1 MANIFAPGGNEL
13 AKQKDLDA
21 ITGNN
26 NDAILNNTLPTI
38 TSIHGS
44 KGTENLP
51 TEAWGALDTRIAN
64 VPDNGTIF
72 TRGGQFYL
80 SDDGF
85 LFYHGYSNNAGGYK
99 SWERIVF
106 NSEVDALRSQIDV
119 LKKQVESLTKNQNG
133 GVTSLLN
140 HIDYATSTVMEVA

>member
-13 AKQKDLDA
+13 AQKKDLDA

-26 NDAILNNTLPTI
+26 DAIFNNTLPTI
-38 TSIHGS
+38 TSIHGG
-44 KGTENLP
+44 KGTEGLP
-51 TEAWGALDTRIAN
+51 SGAWGAIDTRIAN
-64 VPDNGTIF
+64 VSENGIIF

-80 SDDGF
+80 ADNGY
-85 LFYHGYSNNAGGYK
+85 LYYHGYSNNSGGYK
-99 SWERIVF
+99 PWEKIVF
-106 NSEVDALRSQIDV
+106 ESEVDALRSQIND

-140 HIDYATSTVMEVA
+140 HFDYATSTVMEVA